1 MTLRKVVVNVLI
13 FPLQI
18 SIVIK
23 VLKILVIFCLAMMG
37 TQGLAQQNNGSEN
50 VDLGSFSGGFQ
61 TSANFFMRDSLIGA
75 FNIPQ
80 YDYQLFGAQSWLDLG
95 YTRDGFDLGIRFDAF
110 NNSNLL
116 NPNDSYT
123 SQGIGRWHIA
133 KEMDKFDIRVGHIYD
148 QIGSGIIYRAFEERA
163 LLIDNALIGAR
174 IGYKVNDNWNIN
186 VFTGRQRRLFT
197 QYAPN
202 MKGAVVE
209 GYVDF
214 TSKKEGAKLFAIAPG
229 VGFVNRTLDDAA
241 LSGVVDVV
249 KTYQDV
255 DRFKPEYNTYAYSL
269 FNTLTYGPINL
280 YVEGAIKSSEAFND
294 PNSKK
299 TNADGSLTSGK
310 MVKASGSVIYGSIS
324 YAGNGLGVTLETKR
338 TENFEFRT
346 DPNLLLINGII
357 NYIPAMN
364 RQNVYRLTARYSPAT
379 QLLSEQAYQ
388 ADVKYRW
395 SKKLTT
401 SANFS
406 YITDL
411 NGDKL
416 FQELYTEVLY
426 KYKRKWQLKGGVQ
439 LLQYNQA
446 VYEQKTFAPLVE
458 TITPY
463 VDFLYKFTRKKSI
476 RTELQFLSIGDD
488 IKAGKKQ
495 DYGDWAFAL
504 VEFAIAPH
512 WSFVVSDMYNIT
524 PGKNSPVEN
533 GEGLDLHYP
542 RFDIYYTYKAN
553 RFSLSYIKQV
563 EGVVCNGGICRLEPA
578 FSGFN
583 FSATSSF

>member
-1 MTLRKVVVNVLI
+1 MNRI
-13 FPLQI
+13 
-18 SIVIK
+18 
-23 VLKILVIFCLAMMG
+23 LKTIGVALFLLGFNLGM
-37 TQGLAQQNNGSEN
+37 AQQSGQTIN
-50 VDLGSFSGGFQ
+50 DDKGSFSGGFQ
-61 TSANFFMRDSLIGA
+61 TSANFFLRDSLIGA

-95 YTRDGFDLGIRFDAF
+95 YTRNGYDLGIRFDAF

-123 SQGIGRWHIA
+123 AQGIGRWHIS
-133 KEMDKFDIRVGHIYD
+133 KQKDKFNIRVGHIYD
-148 QIGSGIIYRAFEERA
+148 QIGSGIIYRAYEQRA

-174 IGYKVNDNWNIN
+174 MMYEINDNWNAKI
-186 VFTGRQRRLFT
+186 FTGRQRRLFT
-197 QYAPN
+197 QYPPN
-202 MKGAVVE
+202 MKGAALE
-209 GYVDF
+209 GF
-214 TSKKEGAKLFAIAPG
+214 INLTSEKEGSKMFTLAPG
-229 VGFVNRTLDDAA
+229 IGFVNRTLDDVAMN
-241 LSGVVDVV
+241 GVIDVIR
-249 KTYQDV
+249 TYQDE

-269 FNTLTYGPINL
+269 YNTLSYGPISMF
-280 YVEGAIKSSEAFND
+280 VEGAIKSSEAFND
-294 PNSKK
+294 PNAIKI
-299 TNADGSLTSGK
+299 NPDGTSTPGK
-310 MVKASGSVIYGSIS
+310 MIKDSGSVVYGSIS

-364 RQNVYRLTARYSPAT
+364 RQNVYRLTARYAPAT

-395 SKKLTT
+395 NKKLST

-411 NGDKL
+411 DGGQL
-416 FQELYTEVLY
+416 FQEIYTEVLY

-446 VYEQKTFAPLVE
+446 IYEQKTNAPMVE

-463 VDFLYKFTRKKSI
+463 VDFLYKITRKKSI
-476 RTELQFLSIGDD
+476 RTELQYLAIGDD
-488 IKAGKKQ
+488 VKAGKKQ

-504 VEFAIAPH
+504 VEFAVAPH
-512 WSFVVSDMYNIT
+512 WSFVLSDMYNIK

-533 GEGLDLHYP
+533 GEGLALHYP
-542 RFDIYYTYKAN
+542 RVDVYYTYKAH

-563 EGVVCNGGICRLEPA
+563 EGVVCNGGVCRLEPA